1 NCGIDTNLKTY
12 YRQFSFNN
20 NNNNNNKNYYQFI
33 RQEIEYRQQMQTIND
48 EAANDIHF
56 QEILSSKMD
65 IVWSMVQLNNDY
77 NSLTLNSR
85 NENKRLSYLPC
96 FPLRLNEKP
105 SNSSSLLLANVPR
118 CCLSLR
124 QLLQRDSEQFY
135 FPVFHQPIMY
145 HHPHYEYQSF
155 MYYMFYKHFSNLKQ
169 RLKVNVSIIDY
180 NLSRLHSFIT
190 NEYSKIIQ
198 QNNKSNTLS
207 LDYDEM
213 ALALEYYLQMD
224 VDLFYMKT
232 CSFGDA
238 QSYASDVG
246 LFHNEHNF
254 EIRYSLQPCQQI
266 NCCLCQ
272 TSSSS
277 SSPSTIRFKSFEI
290 HRFSNGYESILNCP
304 ATCQTKNIIYL
315 FTCPCG
321 KCEFIGSTKESLMDV
336 IFYYRKQL
344 NQFIHTHLTGLN
356 SSLDSFSTPFLFC
369 TISDSLLYEHITQC
383 PTILERFL
391 QVNPQYYCFI
401 PMLLEHVIQNNFL
414 ININDFTTNSF
425 SSSSTSCTI
434 NLSTG
439 ESVENEQPIHLI
451 NDEINQYI
459 TKLPKLSKNTVFTSN
474 QRKLQRNFFHQCI
487 SKQEVIVKS
496 SDLYNITLLCVLPE
510 YASCRLR
517 TVIQA
522 LYILHVEPRLNQ

>member
-1 NCGIDTNLKTY
+1 
-12 YRQFSFNN
+12 
-20 NNNNNNKNYYQFI
+20 
-33 RQEIEYRQQMQTIND
+33 
-48 EAANDIHF
+48 
-56 QEILSSKMD
+56 MD